1 MPENEEMSEFLT
13 SLNAI
18 AVIFNRGRYLHKIC
32 ISLHACKKVCTISGR
47 TASYFTNILRKFEES
62 LCLVKSDI
70 FVHVN
75 MRHSGIET
83 VQSLVKACL
92 LIFLRGGGCN
102 GIWLFVWNNSPIGF
116 CLRFNNR
123 LSCMY
128 ISNSKFAKS
137 AGNLLKFLIN
147 LCKIIILC
155 FRPSGSS

>member
-1 MPENEEMSEFLT
+1 MPENEEISEFLT
-13 SLNAI
+13 SFNAI

-32 ISLHACKKVCTISGR
+32 ISLHAWSQVCTISGR

-70 FVHVN
+70 FVN

-83 VQSLVKACL
+83 VQSLVKACQ
-92 LIFLRGGGCN
+92 LIFWGGGCN

-116 CLRFNNR
+116 CLRFNYR
-123 LSCMY
+123 RSCMY

-147 LCKIIILC
+147 LC
-155 FRPSGSS
+155 

>member
-1 MPENEEMSEFLT
+1 M
-13 SLNAI
+13 
-18 AVIFNRGRYLHKIC
+18 
-32 ISLHACKKVCTISGR
+32 CTISGR

-70 FVHVN
+70 FVN

-83 VQSLVKACL
+83 VQSLVKACQ
-92 LIFLRGGGCN
+92 LIFWGGGCN

-123 LSCMY
+123 RSCMY

-155 FRPSGSS
+155 CRPSGSSWSRKIAKYWFFSEPFGNLYWRCKLLQALSI

>member
-1 MPENEEMSEFLT
+1 MPENEEISEFLT
-13 SLNAI
+13 SFNAI

-32 ISLHACKKVCTISGR
+32 ISLHACVYTQVCTISGR

-70 FVHVN
+70 FVN

-83 VQSLVKACL
+83 VQSVS
-92 LIFLRGGGCN
+92 INFLTGGGVVCD

-116 CLRFNNR
+116 CLRFNYR
-123 LSCMY
+123 RSCMY

-147 LCKIIILC
+147 LC
-155 FRPSGSS
+155 